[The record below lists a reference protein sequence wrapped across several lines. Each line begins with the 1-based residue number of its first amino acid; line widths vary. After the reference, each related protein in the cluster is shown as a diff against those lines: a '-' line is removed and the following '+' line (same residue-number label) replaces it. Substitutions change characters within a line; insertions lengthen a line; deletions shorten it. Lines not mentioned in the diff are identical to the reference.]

1 MAITRETVLSILKD
15 IIDPIS
21 GTSITE
27 AGIVKALTVDDG
39 NVRFVM
45 EVSGSHAE
53 AYTALKDDAEAKIKA
68 LRRCRICIGCH
79 DRT

>member
-1 MAITRETVLSILKD
+1 MSLAQSKGNPNVAITRETVLSIFKD

-27 AGIVKALTVDDG
+27 AGIVKALTVEDG

-45 EVSGSHAE
+45 EVNGSHAE
-53 AYTALKDDAEAKIKA
+53 AYTALKDDAEGNAA
-68 LRRCRICIGCH
+68 L
-79 DRT
+79 